1 MPMRKPISVA
11 VAVAVQSMAA
21 QAQEAPATSGESI
34 LEEIV
39 VTASR
44 RGESVLDV
52 PYNITAVTGD
62 QLTALGVSDTS
73 ALIRMIPGLSVYDEG
88 PRTSGNRNN
97 LSIRGLN
104 ASTLGNEDDN
114 PRIGQATVSTY
125 VGETPVFFPLKLV
138 DLERVEVLR
147 GPQGTLYGSGSVG
160 GTVRYIPRKP
170 DFEAFSLDANIE
182 SSFTH
187 EADNLGYEG
196 HVTLNAPMGDTA
208 AFRVSAGYERIPGF
222 IDAVYLTRQT
232 GAPRNPGAVIL
243 ENPDDILGSLP
254 AIADA
259 EDDVNDAEVTFARA
273 SLRFAPNDRVEI
285 NLGYHYQES
294 SADSRYEDNPEY
306 GTGGDYKTYK
316 YFTDPQDNKLNL
328 ISADVEVDL
337 GFARLT
343 SATGYSEVDVFGV
356 SESSGFLRTNIP
368 QYYFGFPRIISPIS
382 RWQSN
387 DTFTQEIRLVSQGDG
402 PLEWVVGGFYLK
414 NDLDFDL
421 HQPMPGINDYTNAY
435 FGLNPPLNF
444 TDLLAT
450 GGTYQEFTDLAGF
463 GELSW
468 HITDA
473 WQVTVGAR
481 VFSQELDG
489 ESGIPLPFASR
500 TIEWFYYG
508 SATNDFL
515 LGGLVPTEN
524 DADDAV
530 FKFNTSYAINE
541 NTLAFF
547 TYSQGFRSGGA
558 NQLPEIDPFGND
570 NSAILR
576 FDSDDAD
583 NFEVGIKGTWNSRVS
598 YTATAFYVDWQDF
611 QTTLFSLFGIAY
623 VDNIGAA
630 ESKGV
635 ELELNGNLSDR
646 ASFSFSY
653 SYIDAE
659 TSEAFEQQTGVPE
672 TTVES
677 GTALP
682 GAADHQLFASIQ
694 YEYPLGDSS
703 LLFHADLAY
712 RDKSN
717 SSFRDQPLM
726 ATDNFVPL
734 DDFTVWN
741 ASVTWA
747 WENFGIAFFGEN
759 LSNERA
765 TTIVSSPE
773 SFGAKDGGWGVI
785 KPRTVGLRLR
795 WSYE

>member
-1 MPMRKPISVA
+1 MPMRRPISVA
-11 VAVAVQSMAA
+11 VAVAMQSMAA
-21 QAQEAPATSGESI
+21 QAQQAIPADEETT

-44 RGESVLDV
+44 RGESVLNV

-62 QLTALGVSDTS
+62 QLETLGVNDTS
-73 ALIRMIPGLSVYDEG
+73 ALIRMVPGLNTFDEG

-160 GTVRYIPRKP
+160 GTVRYIPKKP
-170 DFEAFSLDANIE
+170 EFESFGFTANIE
-182 SSFTH
+182 SSVTH
-187 EADNLGYEG
+187 EADKLGYEG
-196 HVTLNAPMGDTA
+196 YVTLNAPMGDTA

-222 IDAVYLTRQT
+222 IDAVFLARHT
-232 GAPRNPGAVIL
+232 GTPRDPGAVIL
-243 ENPDDILGSLP
+243 ENPDDILGSPP

-259 EDDVNDAEVTFARA
+259 EDDVNDGEVTFTRA
-273 SLRFAPNDRVEI
+273 SLRFAPSDRVEV

-306 GTGGDYKTYK
+306 GSGGDYKIYK
-316 YFTDPQDNKLNL
+316 YFTDPQDNELNL
-328 ISADVEVDL
+328 VSADVEIDL

-343 SATGYSEVDVFGV
+343 SATGYSDIDVFGV

-368 QYYFGFPRIISPIS
+368 EYYFGFPRIIAPII
-382 RWQSN
+382 REQSN

-402 PLEWVVGGFYLK
+402 RLEWVAGAFYLK

-421 HQPMPGINDYTNAY
+421 HQPMPGINDYVNAHL
-435 FGLNPPLNF
+435 GLSPPQNF

-450 GGTYQEFTDLAGF
+450 GGTYQEFTDLAAF

-468 HITDA
+468 NITDA
-473 WQVTVGAR
+473 WQATLGAR

-500 TIEWFYYG
+500 TFEWSYYG
-508 SATNDFL
+508 TATNDFL
-515 LGGLVPTEN
+515 LGGLNPTEN
-524 DADDAV
+524 DSDDAV
-530 FKFNTSYAINE
+530 FKFNTSYAINQD
-541 NTLAFF
+541 TLAFF

-570 NSAILR
+570 YSAILR

-583 NFEVGIKGTWNSRVS
+583 NFEIGVKGTWNSRVS
-598 YTATAFYVDWQDF
+598 YTATLYYVDWQNF
-611 QTTLFSLFGIAY
+611 QTTLFSPFGIAF
-623 VDNIGAA
+623 VDNIAGA
-630 ESKGV
+630 ESTGV
-635 ELELNGNLSDR
+635 ELELNGNLSDQ

-653 SYIDAE
+653 SYINAE
-659 TSEAFEQQTGVPE
+659 TSEDFEQQSGVPE

-677 GTALP
+677 GTTLP
-682 GAADHQLFASIQ
+682 GAAKHQLFASVQ
-694 YEYPLGDSS
+694 FAYPLGRSN
-703 LLFHADLAY
+703 LLFHADVAY
-712 RDKSN
+712 RGKTN
-717 SSFRDQPLM
+717 SAFRDQPLM
-726 ATDNFVPL
+726 ATENFVPL
-734 DDFTVWN
+734 DDFIVWN

-747 WENFGIAFFGEN
+747 WENFRTALFAEN

-765 TTIVSSPE
+765 TTIVSSPN
-773 SFGAKDGGWGVI
+773 SFGEKDQGYGVI
-785 KPRTVGLRLR
+785 RPRTIGLRLR
-795 WSYE
+795 WFYQ